1 MKKSR
6 QKKDFL
12 LEQELLASEEQ
23 ELDEENVDVPKDEDI
38 EPELHKE
45 YAMALGPTSY
55 EELDALKEAREKAEE
70 VQKEVWSAQDLV
82 YNILYSDKTPD
93 AKSKAIMDVGKGFG
107 ARLKAITKDGMKKE
121 FDMELLELRALIGR
135 DSRSASVMEKA
146 SDFIIKNFSTPKP
159 NSKLDLRLKIQKTVE
174 RLEKDADDEVRS
186 GVPDLLK
193 SAKQIG
199 FGGDSSVLIEKDATG
214 GWRAILFPTNNFK
227 DRDGE
232 IITKAAHEE
241 YVEWVNKNMDCAP
254 VFCTWHIPGTART
267 YPMDFVGFDNGFMI
281 ESCPLTET
289 EAAQLLKMQEK
300 QDIGLSIGGIAL
312 QRNGNIIT
320 KYRKFEVS
328 DLPLE
333 RAANPFTD
341 VELISKEAQMKP
353 EEMKAYLTGMV
364 GEERATAVLNKMAL
378 TQEEL
383 RKAGVEEKEVKT
395 SEPTPA
401 VPAKEP
407 AAPDLTA
414 LVEQLKK
421 EFGMEQLSET
431 IAQLQEA
438 AQKVPVLEALVKEMS
453 ESNDDRLA
461 KMIQPK
467 AETSFAWMKARPTE
481 SKENVLNKENKED
494 EKLEK
499 AAPKLGWLS
508 EATGTTPVA
517 ITQ

>member
-1 MKKSR
+1 M
-6 QKKDFL
+6 
-12 LEQELLASEEQ
+12 LEQEILVPEDD
-23 ELDEENVDVPKDEDI
+23 ELGDEDI
-38 EPELHKE
+38 EVPEDEDTEPELHKE
-45 YAMALGPTSY
+45 YMMAGGPTSY
-55 EELDALKEAREKAEE
+55 EEMEAMREAHEKAER
-70 VQKEVWSAQDLV
+70 VQKEVYNAQDLV

-107 ARLKAITKDGMKKE
+107 ARLKAVTKDGMKKAY
-121 FDMELLELRALIGR
+121 DMEALELRALLGR
-135 DSRSASVMEKA
+135 ASRSASVMEKA
-146 SDFIIKNFSTPKP
+146 SDFIVKTFSTPKP
-159 NSKLDLRLKIQKTVE
+159 DSKLGLRLQIQNAVE
-174 RLEKDADDEVRS
+174 LLEKDAEDAIRS
-186 GVPDLLK
+186 TIPDLLK

-199 FGGDSSVLIEKDATG
+199 FGGDSSILIEKDATG

-232 IITKAAHEE
+232 IIAKEAHEE

-254 VFCTWHIPGTART
+254 VFATWHMPGTART

-289 EAAQLLKMQEK
+289 EAEHLLKMQA
-300 QDIGLSIGGIAL
+300 QTDIGLSIGGIAL

-320 KYRKFEVS
+320 KYRKFETS

-353 EEMKAYLTGMV
+353 EQMKEYLTGMV
-364 GEERATAVLNKMAL
+364 GEERAQAVLTKMAL

-395 SEPTPA
+395 SEPAAAEPVKPSPA
-401 VPAKEP
+401 L
-407 AAPDLTA
+407 DLSA
-414 LVEQLKK
+414 LTELLKK

-431 IAQLQEA
+431 IAGLQA
-438 AQKVPVLEALVKEMS
+438 AAEKVPVLEALVKEMS
-453 ESNDDRLA
+453 ESNDERLA
-461 KMIQPK
+461 KMISPK
-467 AETSFAWMKARPTE
+467 AESSFAWMTARPTA
-481 SKENVLNKENKED
+481 NKDNLLKKDDKED

-508 EATGTTPVA
+508 EATGTQPVP